1 MKKTNKM
8 LAGLV
13 IGTMAFPGLGGM
25 PVDNANLSAGI

>member
-1 MKKTNKM
+1 M